1 MKNYY
6 AEELSYLRELGARF
20 AEAHPGAAPLLGT
33 RSTDPDVE
41 RILEGVA
48 FLCGLIHERLDQN
61 FPEVVYGLLE
71 LATPDVLKARPSQ
84 TIVALPY
91 SLFTRSR
98 FAAHAFTAAPQSSFG
113 YSDTPNM
120 S

>member
-6 AEELSYLRELGARF
+6 AEELSYLRDLGARF

-71 LATPDVLKARPSQ
+71 MAAPDVLLPRPSQ
-84 TIVALPY
+84 TIVA
-91 SLFTRSR
+91 FT
-98 FAAHAFTAAPQSSFG
+98 P
-113 YSDTPNM
+113 
-120 S
+120 